1 MSAVITNP
9 QSDIDSMRRQERE
22 AVESIKKYLIDGYDF
37 RRSKVNPNA
46 NAKAELQNPGPFPQA
61 EKFWDGIIS
70 AFVGYIAEI
79 NQKYSDMFNISEC
92 SEPKTRRRKS
102 SADDGSFWIEED
114 LIDDFKKYFSMI
126 ETQHLRCSPL
136 HSRCMELFQ
145 QLIET
150 IETAISPISPT
161 SSNSPNSP
169 DNSDTDSLNNS
180 KKISILGRTNFRYI
194 SKMLDINDN
203 TICSLLPFLLTA
215 YVYTFRNNR
224 FMNRGDTS
232 VEGAFSDEDVETI
245 RVSETKKKLEVLSK
259 CFGLFDCQIK
269 FPASKGRPIKHSDS
283 KSELDN
289 QFSCD
294 DIKYSSKYPY
304 LEHREVLDSVFAIW
318 CGIVCGICE
327 CEASQAYPAFY
338 KKVDLVLCVKLY
350 LYYMD
355 NARYQKLMSEG
366 FPSETRICEYI
377 LLRYASTP
385 PFMPYISFRFPQ
397 EIRQ

>member
-1 MSAVITNP
+1 MSAVITDP
-9 QSDIDSMRRQERE
+9 QSDMDSMRRQERE
-22 AVESIKKYLIDGYDF
+22 AVESIRKYLIDGYDF
-37 RRSKVNPNA
+37 RRWKYKKTNDSSKDKDEP
-46 NAKAELQNPGPFPQA
+46 QNPGPFPQD

-70 AFVGYIAEI
+70 AFLGHIAEI

-126 ETQHLRCSPL
+126 ETQYLKHPQLRAQCKK
-136 HSRCMELFQ
+136 LFQ

-169 DNSDTDSLNNS
+169 NSPDNSDTDSPNNS

-194 SKMLDINDN
+194 SKMLDINNN

-232 VEGAFSDEDVETI
+232 VEGAFSDEEVETVRI
-245 RVSETKKKLEVLSK
+245 SHTKGQLKELSR

-269 FPASKGRPIKHSDS
+269 FPASKGRPIKPSDS
-283 KSELDN
+283 KSELEN
-289 QFSCD
+289 RFSY

-304 LEHREVLDSVFAIW
+304 LGHREVLDSVFAIW

-366 FPSETRICEYI
+366 FPSETKICE
-377 LLRYASTP
+377 
-385 PFMPYISFRFPQ
+385 
-397 EIRQ
+397 